1 MTNVNYRKD
10 GLNANWNEPTFAV
23 FRFPKVDRIA
33 LEIDIRPQQ
42 IQKFP
47 PAHTRVQRRD
57 DNGLKVI
64 GSITETLRH
73 IYRSFMTSRG
83 GGPILHSHWRCDSP
97 LFFEHDWK
105 LFQRKEPNNLIPVD
119 WQGST

>member
-1 MTNVNYRKD
+1 MGTIEKTDLNVNR
-10 GLNANWNEPTFAV
+10 NEPTFAV
-23 FRFPKVDRIA
+23 FPFPKVDRIA
-33 LEIDIRPQQ
+33 LVVDIRPKQ

-47 PAHTRVQRRD
+47 PAHTRLQRRD

-64 GSITETLRH
+64 GSITETLQH

-83 GGPILHSHWRCDSP
+83 GRPILHSHWRRDSP
-97 LFFEHDWK
+97 LFFEHDGK